1 MSLTKYELLKI
12 FKTPVTTIAIAVV
25 LLLNLYM
32 LLLGSQNGNY
42 CANES
47 PFQTDIERLKQ
58 DGAYFAGAI
67 TDEWYQSYRTEIED
81 VINNPL
87 NHVSE
92 SEKEK
97 IRQELKVKYSD
108 EAIANM
114 GNFIYVKES
123 IIRSNEY
130 QKYEPMEFASH
141 FYERAT
147 QVGFS
152 VADGYRE
159 RYPGV
164 KGETLAAKTEE
175 MYGHL
180 AQDYTANYNYDYGY
194 WKLRNMHTT
203 YPFTIGLIILIAL
216 APIFASEYS
225 GKTDALLLTSKHGKR
240 RLIYAKLKAGLLFA
254 LLSWVAIELI
264 NTLLIFSIYGT
275 TGAEAYWQNW
285 MLDWSPFVFNQ
296 LQITLVTI
304 ATSLLGAVFMAGIVM
319 LISVLSKNQFVSLLI
334 GGVMLL
340 LPVLSFALTDYEAV
354 QTIFNFMPTRILTA
368 INEWQWFDL
377 AYLFG
382 KAIPVQYVIIVM
394 AAFLLTISMFFSFF
408 TFKRHQVEN

>member
-1 MSLTKYELLKI
+1 MSLTKYELMKI
-12 FKTPVTTIAIAVV
+12 LKTPVTTIAISMV

-32 LLLGSQNGNY
+32 LLLGSQNENY
-42 CANES
+42 RANES

-58 DGAYFAGAI
+58 EKAYFAGAI
-67 TDEWYQSYRTEIED
+67 TDEWYQSYKAEVDAI
-81 VINNPL
+81 INNPS

-92 SEKEK
+92 TEKEQ
-97 IRQELKVKYSD
+97 IRQELKIYYSD

-114 GNFIYVKES
+114 GNFIYLKES
-123 IIRSNEY
+123 VMRSDEY
-130 QKYEPMEFASH
+130 RKYEDMEVSSH
-141 FYERAT
+141 FYEKAAQFR
-147 QVGFS
+147 FRI
-152 VADGYRE
+152 ADEYRE

-175 MYGHL
+175 MYGRL
-180 AQDYTANYNYDYGY
+180 AREYTANYNYDYGY

-225 GKTDALLLTSKHGKR
+225 GRTDALLLTTKHGKR
-240 RLIYAKLKAGLLFA
+240 RLVYAKLKAGLLFA
-254 LLSWVAIELI
+254 ILSWSAIELI
-264 NTLLIFSIYGT
+264 NTLLIFSIYGA

-285 MLDWSPFVFNQ
+285 LIDWSPFPWSQ

-304 ATSLLGAVFMAGIVM
+304 ATSFLGAIFLAGAVM
-319 LISVLSKNQFVSLLI
+319 LISAFSKNQFVSLLI

-340 LPVLSFALTDYEAV
+340 LPVLSLSLTDYGV
-354 QTIFNFMPTRILTA
+354 FQTIFNFMPTRVLTA

-382 KAIPVQYVIIVM
+382 KAVPLQYVIIVT
-394 AAFLLTISMFFSFF
+394 AVILLTVSMFICFF